1 MSSKGNRNSDG
12 FGGGFVCVRSTSSN
26 FHRVGVIFSG
36 FKVSVFKMEFIAME
50 FIAGNK
56 EEFIPIATGNRK
68 NYINI
73 FIKILVGSKPNKHG
87 SVVFRRR
94 NISRGNTKYPTP
106 IKNPL
111 SVFQLTGFAIV
122 GGADVNKFTL
132 NGSELTFKA
141 TEFKDGS
148 DCS

>member
-1 MSSKGNRNSDG
+1 
-12 FGGGFVCVRSTSSN
+12 
-26 FHRVGVIFSG
+26 
-36 FKVSVFKMEFIAME
+36 MEFIAME

-94 NISRGNTKYPTP
+94 NISRGNTKYPIMYGYSEGFYIRLELVPPAVLLLFWVVQMP
-106 IKNPL
+106 ISL
-111 SVFQLTGFAIV
+111 L
-122 GGADVNKFTL
+122 
-132 NGSELTFKA
+132 
-141 TEFKDGS
+141 
-148 DCS
+148 